1 MHSFELER
9 PKSLAECLDVLD
21 RYGDSAFVLAGGTAT
36 VLALRQGRVRPAV
49 VVDLS
54 GVGELTG
61 AHADADGSLRL
72 GAMVTAAELG
82 RSPAVQSSFPLLATT
97 ARQLGSVAVRNAVTL
112 GGNICAGIPAA
123 DCPPSLAALGATLTI
138 ASARGTR
145 QVTMLDFPI
154 CTNRSVLGPA
164 EIVTEIRLPA
174 ESAGMWADVARFS
187 ANPADYGALVI
198 VAVCARMGRAR
209 NRWTDVRV
217 VAGGAQSQPT
227 RIRAAE
233 HLLEQGEWDD
243 ARIGQAARLT
253 GAEATLSDI
262 RASAAYRGQI
272 AGVALTRILSQ
283 ARQQWESS
291 NGQEL
296 PR

>member
-9 PKSLAECLDVLD
+9 PESLAECLDVLD
-21 RYGDSAFVLAGGTAT
+21 RHGDSAFVLAGGTAG

-61 AHADADGSLRL
+61 AHPAADGSLRL
-72 GAMVTAAELG
+72 GATVTAAELG
-82 RSPAVQSSFPLLATT
+82 RSPAVQGSFPVLATT
-97 ARQLGSVAVRNAVTL
+97 ARQLGSIAVRNAVTL

-145 QVTMLDFPI
+145 QVAMLDFPI
-154 CTNRSVLGPA
+154 CTDRSVLGPT

-174 ESAGMWADVARFS
+174 ESAGMWADVVRFS

-198 VAVCARMGRAR
+198 VAVCARMGRER

-217 VAGGAQSQPT
+217 VVGGAQSQPA

-233 HLLEQGEWDD
+233 HVLEQGEWDD

-262 RASAAYRGQI
+262 RASAAYRGQM

-283 ARQQWESS
+283 AKQQRESS
-291 NGQEL
+291 NGKEL

>member
-21 RYGDSAFVLAGGTAT
+21 RYGDSAFVLAGGTAG

-61 AHADADGSLRL
+61 IHADSDGSLRL
-72 GAMVTAAELG
+72 GAMVTTAELE
-82 RSPAVQSSFPLLATT
+82 RSPAVQNSFPMLAAT
-97 ARQLGSVAVRNAVTL
+97 AGQLGTVAVRNAITV
-112 GGNICAGIPAA
+112 GGNICAGVPAA

-138 ASARGTR
+138 ASAQGTR

-154 CTNRSVLGPA
+154 CVDRSVLGPT

-209 NRWTDVRV
+209 DRWADVRV
-217 VAGGAQSQPT
+217 VAGGATSQPT

-243 ARIGQAARLT
+243 ARIAQAARMT
-253 GAEATLSDI
+253 GTEATLSDI
-262 RASAAYRGQI
+262 RASAAYRGRM

-291 NGQEL
+291 NGGEL
-296 PR
+296 AR

>member
-1 MHSFELER
+1 MLSFELER

-21 RYGDSAFVLAGGTAT
+21 RYGDTAFVLAGGTAG

-49 VVDLS
+49 VIDLS

-61 AHADADGSLRL
+61 IRADADGSLRL

-82 RSPAVQSSFPLLATT
+82 RSPAVQRSFPMLAAT
-97 ARQLGSVAVRNAVTL
+97 ARQLGTVAVRNAVTV
-112 GGNICAGIPAA
+112 GGNICAGLPAA

-145 QVTMLDFPI
+145 QVTMLDFSI
-154 CTNRSVLGPA
+154 CIDRSVLGPT

-174 ESAGMWADVARFS
+174 ESAGMWADVTRFS
-187 ANPADYGALVI
+187 TNPADYGALVT
-198 VAVCARMGRAR
+198 VAVCAKMGRAR
-209 NRWTDVRV
+209 NQWADVRV
-217 VAGGAQSQPT
+217 AVGGAQSQPT

-233 HLLEQGEWDD
+233 HLLEQGQWDD
-243 ARIGQAARLT
+243 SRIRQAARLT

-262 RASAAYRGQI
+262 RASAAYRGQM

-291 NGQEL
+291 NGKEL
-296 PR
+296 AR

>member
-9 PKSLAECLDVLD
+9 PKSLAECLDVLG
-21 RYGDSAFVLAGGTAT
+21 RYGDSAFVLAGGTAG

-61 AHADADGSLRL
+61 THADSDGSLRL
-72 GAMVTAAELG
+72 GAMVTTAELE
-82 RSPAVQSSFPLLATT
+82 RSPAVQNSFPMLAAT
-97 ARQLGSVAVRNAVTL
+97 AGQLGTVAVRNAITV
-112 GGNICAGIPAA
+112 GGNICAGLPAA

-138 ASARGTR
+138 ASAQGTR

-154 CTNRSVLGPA
+154 CADRSVLGPT

-209 NRWTDVRV
+209 NRWADVRV

-233 HLLEQGEWDD
+233 HLLEEGEWDD
-243 ARIGQAARLT
+243 ARIAQAARMT
-253 GAEATLSDI
+253 GTEATLSDI
-262 RASAAYRGQI
+262 RASAAYRGRMV
-272 AGVALTRILSQ
+272 GVALTRILSQ

-291 NGQEL
+291 NGGEL
-296 PR
+296 AR